1 MCWEYFWVRR
11 RCHVVLYYHCEYIKY
26 TFSYYWDKI
35 FIKFNHFRIY
45 FYYLS
50 FPANIKFG
58 TFRFSSFKKEKKS
71 LYCLVFPT
79 ISLLTYIIIGVFL
92 ENSSS
97 LTKFIEHNTIT
108 SGEMYIK
115 INTSLIEPSQI
126 IFVVLLYFL
135 VEYIILKILER
146 MVKKNGNN

>member
-1 MCWEYFWVRR
+1 MLF
-11 RCHVVLYYHCEYIKY
+11 Y
-26 TFSYYWDKI
+26 TIIASILNILLVIIGTKFLLSLTILGFI
-35 FIKFNHFRIY
+35 FIIY
-45 FYYLS
+45 LFPLILNSVLS
-50 FPANIKFG
+50 VLAVLKKKIKL
-58 TFRFSSFKKEKKS
+58 
-71 LYCLVFPT
+71 LYCLIFPT
-79 ISLLTYIIIGVFL
+79 ISLLAYIIIGVFL
-92 ENSSS
+92 EKSSS
-97 LTKFIEHNTIT
+97 WTKFIEHNTIT

>member
-1 MCWEYFWVRR
+1 MLF
-11 RCHVVLYYHCEYIKY
+11 YIIIASILNILLVIIGTKFLLSL
-26 TFSYYWDKI
+26 TILGFI
-35 FIKFNHFRIY
+35 FIIY
-45 FYYLS
+45 LFPLILNSLLS
-50 FPANIKFG
+50 ALAVL
-58 TFRFSSFKKEKKS
+58 KKKKKS

-79 ISLLTYIIIGVFL
+79 ISLLAYIIIGVFL

-97 LTKFIEHNTIT
+97 WTKFIEYNTIT

-146 MVKKNGNN
+146 MMKKNGNN

>member
-1 MCWEYFWVRR
+1 MLF
-11 RCHVVLYYHCEYIKY
+11 YIIIASILNILLVIIGTKFLLSL
-26 TFSYYWDKI
+26 TILGFI
-35 FIKFNHFRIY
+35 FIIY
-45 FYYLS
+45 LFPLILNSLLS
-50 FPANIKFG
+50 ALAVL
-58 TFRFSSFKKEKKS
+58 KKKKKS

-79 ISLLTYIIIGVFL
+79 ISLLAYIIIGVFL

-97 LTKFIEHNTIT
+97 WTKFIEYNTIT

-135 VEYIILKILER
+135 VEYIFLKILER
-146 MVKKNGNN
+146 MMKKNGNN

>member
-1 MCWEYFWVRR
+1 MLF
-11 RCHVVLYYHCEYIKY
+11 YIIIASILNILLVIIGTKFLLSL
-26 TFSYYWDKI
+26 TILGFI
-35 FIKFNHFRIY
+35 FIIY
-45 FYYLS
+45 LFPLILNSVLS
-50 FPANIKFG
+50 ALAIL
-58 TFRFSSFKKEKKS
+58 KKKKKS

-79 ISLLTYIIIGVFL
+79 ISLLAYIIIGVFL

-97 LTKFIEHNTIT
+97 WTKFIEHNTIT

-115 INTSLIEPSQI
+115 INTILIEPSQI

>member
-1 MCWEYFWVRR
+1 MLF
-11 RCHVVLYYHCEYIKY
+11 YIIIASILNILLVIIGTKFLLSL
-26 TFSYYWDKI
+26 TILGFI
-35 FIKFNHFRIY
+35 FIIY
-45 FYYLS
+45 LFPLILNSVLS
-50 FPANIKFG
+50 ALAVL
-58 TFRFSSFKKEKKS
+58 KKKKKS

-79 ISLLTYIIIGVFL
+79 ISLLAYIIIGVFL

-97 LTKFIEHNTIT
+97 WTKFIEHNTIT